1 MEYKALNI
9 LGFSSSQM
17 VHVKK
22 AFLDCV
28 VSWPPEPAHLYLS
41 LVESV
46 AYQDVFHPET
56 NKVLTLGEMFQ
67 TIPEQAVIAGSEHVN
82 FSRSTKDFLIANSCE
97 KFFELSRKCPSD
109 LIGLS
114 GADADVVREVISTLF
129 FEATNW
135 FMNQEKS
142 SSATPES
149 HKELVFRGIFDPLR
163 VLAHAHK
170 NGHDLTHEQSLA
182 LSSELDD
189 FYCRAMLQGYK
200 GHEIPDVLNNES
212 LASFKG
218 EMLHQFD
225 TSSWFRAVTFPSL
238 EGLLSDFI
246 DQLDSRDQQILYGRS
261 SLSNPL
267 TLDLIGEQ
275 LGLTRERVRQL
286 EVRYRKDFRKFSES
300 EPLIQAFYQVFLS
313 SFDGFAFV
321 ESLKSRFPFL
331 GTQIEG
337 TELCVVDLFAYS
349 TDDLNS
355 FDGIISN
362 LSKSKFATEIRSFLD
377 KISNNEEVHSIS
389 YFLDESRTR
398 WKLLTE
404 EDVERVLV
412 LNGFKQVMGFW
423 LNNKASGIQDIAVAV
438 LKHAGKPL
446 SPEEIME
453 KAEIVRSLYSFR
465 NALLIDPRLQRTSV
479 GKFGLTEWGLPVY
492 STIGDAI
499 GEYIDSNGSTQIEQL
514 VMYLTET
521 FEVTDGSVRTYAS
534 AFPFE
539 TVNGYVRRTNIKS
552 KAKKPPHKVK
562 KLFRDGNTWLFRVAV
577 NSEIL
582 RGSGTSLPPI
592 LGDHLGITNK
602 GEKIYKRGVD
612 QLRITFPAL
621 NVTLSSIRKLCERE
635 DAKDGDFVFV
645 AFNGESFDFWKAN
658 LDHEASKLNLLEL
671 IGCRNHSQSTDPLDE
686 LRNRL
691 FLKQSATR
699 SEVRAILEKRKETEI
714 LETLNSN
721 PDLLIA

>member
-1 MEYKALNI
+1 MLNA
-9 LGFSSSQM
+9 
-17 VHVKK
+17 KE
-22 AFLDCV
+22 AFLDRE
-28 VSWPPEPAHLYLS
+28 VSWPPGPAHLYLS
-41 LVESV
+41 WVENR
-46 AYQDVFHPET
+46 AHQDIFNPET
-56 NKVLTLGEMFQ
+56 NKKLTLGEMFQ
-67 TIPEQAVIAGSEHVN
+67 TIPEQAVIVRSEHVN
-82 FSRSTKDFLIANSCE
+82 FSSSTRDLLIANACE
-97 KFFELSRKCPSD
+97 KFFEFSRMHPSD
-109 LIGLS
+109 LLGLS
-114 GADADVVREVISTLF
+114 GADSNVVREVISTLF

-135 FMNQEKS
+135 FMNQETNS
-142 SSATPES
+142 SNTEES
-149 HKELVFRGIFDPLR
+149 HKELVFRGIFNPIR
-163 VLAHAHK
+163 VLGRAYK
-170 NGHDLTHEQSLA
+170 NGHELTHEQSME

-189 FYCRAMLQGYK
+189 FYFRAMLQGYK

-212 LASFKG
+212 LGSFKG
-218 EMLHQFD
+218 EILHQFD
-225 TSSWFRAVTFPSL
+225 TSSWFRTATFPSL

-246 DQLDSRDQQILYGRS
+246 GQLDSRDQQILYARS

-267 TLDLIGEQ
+267 TLDQIGQQ

-286 EVRYRKDFRKFSES
+286 EVRYRKDFKKFSES
-300 EPLIQAFYQVFLS
+300 NPLIQAFYQVFLS

-321 ESLKSRFPFL
+321 ESLNARFPFL
-331 GTQIEG
+331 GNQIEG

-362 LSKSKFATEIRSFLD
+362 LAKSKFATEIRSFLD

-389 YFLDESRTR
+389 YFLDEFRTR

-438 LKHAGKPL
+438 LKHASKPL

-453 KAEIVRSLYSFR
+453 KAEIVRSLSSFR
-465 NALLIDPRLQRTSV
+465 NALLTDPRLQRTSV
-479 GKFGLTEWGLPVY
+479 GKFGLTAWGLPVY
-492 STIGDAI
+492 STINEAI
-499 GEYIDSNGSTQIEQL
+499 GEYIDSKGSTQIEQL

-562 KLFRDGNTWLFRVAV
+562 KLFRDGDTWLFRIAV

-592 LGDHLGITNK
+592 LGDHLGITNN
-602 GEKIYKRGVD
+602 GEKVYKRGVD
-612 QLRITFPAL
+612 RLRITFPAL
-621 NVTLSSIRKLCERE
+621 NVTLSSIRKLCEGE
-635 DAKDGDFVFV
+635 DAKDGDFVFL

-671 IGCRNHSQSTDPLDE
+671 IGCRNPSQSTDFLDE

-691 FLKQSATR
+691 FLKQSVT
-699 SEVRAILEKRKETEI
+699 SSDVRAILEKRKETEI
-714 LETLNSN
+714 LEILDSN
-721 PDLLIA
+721 PNLLIT